1 MLEEAKNFVRN
12 NRITKKEIWENISL
26 NNRKLPRRFLFEKL
40 RKYVRDFLSNR
51 AIEPRMVG
59 IAGIRGVGKTTLLW
73 QIGDFVKAN
82 FKDVDVYFL
91 SMDIASDYGFESKTI
106 IEALKEVITP
116 QKKTVLLF
124 DEIQYTENWSLMLKI
139 IYDKFKHCFITATG
153 SSSLLIHST
162 VDLSTRWNLESLY
175 PLSFTEFIMIKSW
188 LKNRGGKG
196 ILPQKGL
203 SEKLKDALFASESAE
218 EVVSKLNRVENEIQE
233 YFAKIEKAKR
243 TMKWRNWGGYL
254 KEYIFYH
261 NIPRLLLIDE
271 KHTILLRVFDLLH
284 RVLYQDLREF
294 YEQNEIRKIWR
305 LLRYIAF
312 SDEINREKLSK
323 EWGITRGKIDNIVD
337 SLIKSELLMRFP
349 AYGGIKT
356 RLKREKLFFVSPTMR
371 YAIINLSSPTEKFH
385 SKLYEDITALYL
397 KKIFNGLVLYGGTAG
412 DRSPDFIIEIDDK
425 ILPIEVGTS
434 KNDVSQLNSVKNK
447 RYGLLIKLNSD
458 KVQINNDN
466 VIIPLKWFLLVT

>member
-12 NRITKKEIWENISL
+12 GRITKKEIWENISL

-40 RKYVRDFLSNR
+40 RKYVRDFLTNK

-254 KEYIFYH
+254 KEYIF
-261 NIPRLLLIDE
+261 
-271 KHTILLRVFDLLH
+271 
-284 RVLYQDLREF
+284 
-294 YEQNEIRKIWR
+294 
-305 LLRYIAF
+305 
-312 SDEINREKLSK
+312 
-323 EWGITRGKIDNIVD
+323 ITTYRD
-337 SLIKSELLMRFP
+337 
-349 AYGGIKT
+349 YC
-356 RLKREKLFFVSPTMR
+356 
-371 YAIINLSSPTEKFH
+371 
-385 SKLYEDITALYL
+385 
-397 KKIFNGLVLYGGTAG
+397 
-412 DRSPDFIIEIDDK
+412 
-425 ILPIEVGTS
+425 
-434 KNDVSQLNSVKNK
+434 
-447 RYGLLIKLNSD
+447 
-458 KVQINNDN
+458 
-466 VIIPLKWFLLVT
+466 